1 MTLGGKSSGLREAQ
15 RLAVG
20 IARCLIRWKKRHVSG
35 LDSPA
40 SPLEA
45 WGFLLPAGLFCALR
59 PGDALAATLN
69 VWGWIIR
76 GAGKRTAFLQLPGS
90 QGRFRTRL
98 QRELALCCQ
107 QIFEPDSLKFR
118 NIRHQLLVIRITS
131 KPTGAMLVML
141 WTTGDLRYQKSSK
154 QFVEFAL
161 AAKPLRGR
169 AVKGD
174 GSFPRRFGQ
183 VAANPDRRFSRLQI
197 GVWFF

>member
-59 PGDALAATLN
+59 AGDALVAILN

-76 GAGKRTAFLQLPGS
+76 GAGKRTAFLRLPGF
-90 QGRFRTRL
+90 QGPFRTRL
-98 QRELALCCQ
+98 QHELALSCQ

-118 NIRHQLLVIRITS
+118 NIKASATCHTDHEQTNWRNV
-131 KPTGAMLVML
+131 
-141 WTTGDLRYQKSSK
+141 GDALDNRR
-154 QFVEFAL
+154 FAL
-161 AAKPLRGR
+161 PEQLQTICRIRSGSEAATRAGR
-169 AVKGD
+169 QRRWQLSTTVWP
-174 GSFPRRFGQ
+174 GSC
-183 VAANPDRRFSRLQI
+183 
-197 GVWFF
+197 